1 MEMRMTA
8 LCQVMP
14 IDWLEAIS
22 QMKYRQI
29 KYRKAWYRQTSSM
42 FGLLLK
48 PVAVTAGAL
57 AAWRFGV
64 DVGWTSVFFIAGGFL
79 SHWQVWC
86 AFTISAEGC
95 AYILS
100 QAFPRAIRAT
110 S

>member
-1 MEMRMTA
+1 MEMRRTA
-8 LCQVMP
+8 LCQMMP

-22 QMKYRQI
+22 QIKYRQ
-29 KYRKAWYRQTSSM
+29 AWSLL
-42 FGLLLK
+42 GLLLT

-64 DVGWTSVFFIAGGFL
+64 DVGLTGAFFIAGGFL

-86 AFTISAEGC
+86 AFAISAEGC